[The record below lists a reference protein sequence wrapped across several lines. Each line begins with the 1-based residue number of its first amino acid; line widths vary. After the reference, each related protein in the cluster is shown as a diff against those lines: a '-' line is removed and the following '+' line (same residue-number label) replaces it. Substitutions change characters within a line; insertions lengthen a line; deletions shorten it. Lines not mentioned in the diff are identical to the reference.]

1 MIYASNATQVSSD
14 LDAWFAK
21 AQRQAALKLKVTAI
35 RALHWISLHSPQ
47 FSGDFAANWKVA
59 VNGIDSSF
67 RAEALGEPEMEVGT
81 FGHLQ
86 RSSVRQQGDMGAVK
100 YAVAAGG
107 PIINRAKLGDFITI
121 ANSAQHD
128 QAYAWKIENNQI
140 KFRDENPEGGR
151 VIQRFVESFRSLPT

>member
-1 MIYASNATQVSSD
+1 MIYASNAEQVAKD

-21 AQRQAALKLKVTAI
+21 AHRQAELKLKVTAI
-35 RALHWISLHSPQ
+35 RALHWLALHSPQ

-59 VNGIDSSF
+59 VNGLDTSF
-67 RAEALGEPEMEVGT
+67 KAEALGEAEVEVGP

-86 RSSVRQQGDMGAVK
+86 RTSVRRQGDAGAVK
-100 YAVAAGG
+100 YAVSMGG
-107 PIINRAKLGDFITI
+107 PVINRAKLGDFLTL
-121 ANSAQHD
+121 ANSAKHD